1 MSVGMLLNS
10 SLAASF
16 GQEIVYL
23 FQEMNVAAAICLGIG
38 LILLIIEIFTPGF
51 GLFGIAGVIMSIIG
65 IVLRATA
72 GGRGNP
78 VFQVLLLLLL
88 LIIACVLAFVVM
100 AVSSKKGLLSKTPFI
115 MKESAV
121 SKGVAEGTADY
132 TALVGKQ
139 GRTLCALRPS
149 GIAEIDGVRY
159 DVIAEGEFVDAD
171 ETVSVLRVEGVRIVV
186 VKSKL

>member
-1 MSVGMLLNS
+1 MSTDLILNS
-10 SLAASF
+10 TIAASF
-16 GQEIVYL
+16 GQAIVYL
-23 FQEMNVAAAICLGIG
+23 FPDMDVASAICFGIG

-88 LIIACVLAFVVM
+88 LIIICVLAFIIM
-100 AVSSKKGLLSKTPFI
+100 AVSSKKGFLSKTPFI

-121 SKGVAEGTADY
+121 SKGIAEGTADY
-132 TALVGKQ
+132 TSLVGKQ

>member
-88 LIIACVLAFVVM
+88 L
-100 AVSSKKGLLSKTPFI
+100 LLLPLLPDFPLFGFLLTYLYPQSLSCTDLPGKT
-115 MKESAV
+115 
-121 SKGVAEGTADY
+121 
-132 TALVGKQ
+132 
-139 GRTLCALRPS
+139 
-149 GIAEIDGVRY
+149 
-159 DVIAEGEFVDAD
+159 
-171 ETVSVLRVEGVRIVV
+171 
-186 VKSKL
+186 VKNYNSQR